1 MTKLK
6 YTLYALCIALIAI
19 ACSSDDDPSKGY
31 GYLNIEVETVTL
43 INPRTRAVPE
53 GYKPKQLAVKVVNK
67 ATGEEKPVTDNFEKW
82 EGSIRL
88 EPGD

>member
-1 MTKLK
+1 MKIYLLSMILSLGLMTS
-6 YTLYALCIALIAI
+6 
-19 ACSSDDDPSKGY
+19 CSSDDDPSKGY

-67 ATGEEKPVTDNFEKW
+67 ATGEEKQVTDNYESWK
-82 EGSIRL
+82 GSVWNRATI
-88 EPGD
+88 P